1 LLVIAGL
8 LGGLPAGALVAAPT
22 VVLRPA
28 TRARGMGVFYTWYYA
43 GMALLPPVA
52 GSLQDTFGRT
62 AAIHFAATAVFLAL
76 PFYLVFVALVR
87 WTASPS
93 RAESTA

>member
-1 LLVIAGL
+1 
-8 LGGLPAGALVAAPT
+8 
-22 VVLRPA
+22 
-28 TRARGMGVFYTWYYA
+28 MGVFYTWYYA

-52 GSLQDTFGRT
+52 GWLQDAFGRT
-62 AAIHFAATAVFLAL
+62 AAIQFAAAAVLLAL

-93 RAESTA
+93 RAASTA